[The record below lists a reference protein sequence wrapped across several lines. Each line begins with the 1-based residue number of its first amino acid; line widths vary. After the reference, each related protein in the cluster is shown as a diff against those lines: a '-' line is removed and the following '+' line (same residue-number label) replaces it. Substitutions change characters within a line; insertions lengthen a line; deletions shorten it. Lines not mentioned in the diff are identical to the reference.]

1 MIRLV
6 VVDDQDLV
14 RAGIVATAEAQSD
27 IHVIAEARDGDQAVR
42 VVVETS
48 PDVVLMDIRMPGID
62 GIEATRRIVE
72 RGSSARVLL
81 LTTFDADE
89 HVYGALRAGASGFLV
104 KDAPVEELVTAIRA
118 AARGDAVLSPA
129 VTARVVGH
137 LLERPFRGA
146 PEDAIPTGLLTA
158 REIEVVQLVADGL
171 SNAEIGRLVH
181 LSEATVKTHVG
192 RILAKLGLRDRVQ
205 VAVWAHRRGVI
216 HPPG

>member
-6 VVDDQDLV
+6 VADDQDLV
-14 RAGIVATAEAQSD
+14 RAGIVATVEAQPD
-27 IHVIAEARDGDQAVR
+27 MRVIAEVRDGDQAVR
-42 VVVETS
+42 AVTEGS

-104 KDAPVEELVTAIRA
+104 KDAPVDELVTAIRA
-118 AARGDAVLSPA
+118 AARGDAVLSPS

-146 PEDAIPTGLLTA
+146 PEDAIPAGLLTP

-171 SNAEIGRLVH
+171 SNVEIGRLIH
-181 LSEATVKTHVG
+181 LSEATVKTHIG
-192 RILAKLGLRDRVQ
+192 RILVKLGLRDRVQ
-205 VAVWAHRRGVI
+205 VAVWAHRRGVAN
-216 HPPG
+216 PPG